1 MNWHK
6 LSQHNYY
13 TEPVEFVHAVGLVE
27 QNEYNRLYENQNNL
41 AHGVWQEFDE
51 KYKTGFELKEDI
63 TQIDFDREVIALWFF
78 RERSDTTPSPD
89 INIGGRL
96 FTYNDN
102 THILT
107 MCKDIEIKEKKKKYL
122 RRPFIQLDMSK
133 QKFDKICQ
141 RFRKN

>member
-13 TEPVEFVHAVGLVE
+13 TEPVEFIHAVGLVE